1 MNYYLIFSINILFIF
16 RKQNSM
22 RYKLSQYAKKYDVG
36 YRTVWNWVKQGKVK
50 AERTET
56 NRLVIV
62 EDEDKQVNDAVAIYA
77 RVSSSENKNNLIKQR
92 ERLENYCAAKG
103 YKVMKVVEEIGSGLN
118 DNRKKLESLLMDES
132 IRKIVVEHSD
142 RFSRFGMNY
151 ISKLLQ
157 MQGREIEV
165 INEQSNDRD
174 DLMQDFVSIVTSF
187 CARLYGLRRNKRR
200 TEKIIEELS
209 KED

>member
-1 MNYYLIFSINILFIF
+1 M
-16 RKQNSM
+16 K
-22 RYKLSQYAKKYDVG
+22 YKLSQYAKKYNVG

-50 AERTET
+50 VERTDT
-56 NRLVIV
+56 NRLVIL
-62 EDEDKQVNDAVAIYA
+62 ENEDKQMNDAVAIYA
-77 RVSSSENKNNLIKQR
+77 RVSSSENKNNLTKQR

-103 YKVMKVVEEIGSGLN
+103 YKVLKAVEEIGSGLN

-132 IRKIVVEHSD
+132 IKKIVVEHSD

-157 MQGREIEV
+157 MRGREVEV

-174 DLMQDFVSIVTSF
+174 DLMQDFVSTVTSF
-187 CARLYGLRRNKRR
+187 CARLYGQRRNKRR

>member
-36 YRTVWNWVKQGKVK
+36 YRTVWNWVKQGKAK

-132 IRKIVVEHSD
+132 IKKIVVEHSD

>member
-1 MNYYLIFSINILFIF
+1 M
-16 RKQNSM
+16 
-22 RYKLSQYAKKYDVG
+22 
-36 YRTVWNWVKQGKVK
+36 KQGKAK

-132 IRKIVVEHSD
+132 IKKIVVEHSD